1 MKTIDLR
8 SDTVTRP
15 CPRMLEAMINAEVGD
30 DVFGEDP
37 TVNLLQEKIAK
48 LFGKE
53 AALFVPSGT
62 MGNEICLKVHTKP
75 GDEVICEA
83 GSHILNFESGAAAF
97 LSSIQLNAVQG
108 DLGVLPIEKVK
119 QAIRPPYYYMPN
131 TSLICVENTHNSAG
145 GTVYPVKN
153 LKALYTFAKENLLN
167 LHIDGARIWNA
178 AIASDAKLSE
188 YALFCDSISVC
199 FSKGLG
205 APIGSAIAGSREF
218 ITEAHRYRKIF
229 GGGMRQ
235 VGILAAAVL
244 YALEN
249 NLTRL
254 VEDHQNAKRLADAL
268 SELDKVEIDLSSVQT
283 NIVIFDI
290 TKSPKGTQQIL
301 AELKENNVLLVP
313 FGPTR
318 LRAVTHLDLTA
329 DDIEKAIQVF
339 QKILA

>member
-8 SDTVTRP
+8 SDTVTHP
-15 CPRMLEAMINAEVGD
+15 CPDMLEAMLNAEVGD

-37 TVNLLQEKIAK
+37 TVNQLQEKVAE

-75 GDEVICEA
+75 GDEVICET

-97 LSSIQLNAVQG
+97 LSSIQLNPVQG
-108 DLGVLPIEKVK
+108 DLGILPIEKVK
-119 QAIRPPYYYMPN
+119 QAIRPPYYYMSN
-131 TSLICVENTHNSAG
+131 TSLISVENTHNSAG
-145 GTVYPVKN
+145 GTVYPIEN
-153 LKALYTFAKENLLN
+153 LKGLYAFAKGNALN
-167 LHIDGARIWNA
+167 LHMDGARIWNA
-178 AIASDAKLSE
+178 AIASGAKLSE

-205 APIGSAIAGSREF
+205 APIGSAIAGSKEF

-235 VGILAAAVL
+235 IGILAAAVL

-249 NLTRL
+249 NFERL
-254 VEDHQNAKRLADAL
+254 EEDHKNAKRLAQAL
-268 SELDKVEIDLSSVQT
+268 SELGKIEIDLSSVQT

-290 TKSPKGTQQIL
+290 HKSQKDPQQIL

-313 FGPTR
+313 FGPTK
-318 LRAVTHLDLTA
+318 LRAVTHLDLTSG
-329 DDIEKAIQVF
+329 DVEKAIQVF
-339 QKILA
+339 QRILG

>member
-8 SDTVTRP
+8 SDTVTHP
-15 CPRMLEAMINAEVGD
+15 CPDMLEAMLNAEVGD

-37 TVNLLQEKIAK
+37 TVNQLQEKVAE

-75 GDEVICEA
+75 GDEVICET

-97 LSSIQLNAVQG
+97 LSSIQLNPVQG
-108 DLGVLPIEKVK
+108 DLGILPIEKVK

-131 TSLICVENTHNSAG
+131 TSLISVENTHNSAG
-145 GTVYPVKN
+145 GTVYPIEN
-153 LKALYTFAKENLLN
+153 LKGLYAFAKGNALN
-167 LHIDGARIWNA
+167 LHMDGARIWNA
-178 AIASDAKLSE
+178 AIASGAKLSE

-205 APIGSAIAGSREF
+205 APIGSAIAGSKEF

-235 VGILAAAVL
+235 IGILAAAVL

-249 NLTRL
+249 NFERL
-254 VEDHQNAKRLADAL
+254 EEDHKNAKRLAQAL
-268 SELDKVEIDLSSVQT
+268 SELGKIEIDLSSVQT

-290 TKSPKGTQQIL
+290 HKSQKDPQQIL

-313 FGPTR
+313 FGPTK
-318 LRAVTHLDLTA
+318 LRAVTHLDLTSG
-329 DDIEKAIQVF
+329 DVEKAIQVF
-339 QKILA
+339 QRILG